1 MADQRL
7 EVLVLDHHICHAV
20 FQLLNQPEQL
30 SDVKGLG
37 GEGLSA
43 AGVAVAEK
51 LQEHGRSAHIVILGN
66 PHTDFLQLR
75 CLERGKHDFREH
87 QFLRQKPVIE
97 CLMIEELADRNE
109 VLSGV
114 EIAEAQLTD
123 RRHRPFLHTSEQ
135 VDQVAVEIV
144 VDFEGVNGRF
154 AKKDASAAAE
164 HVDKAS
170 VVQRKQSVENVQDRS
185 LVSYT

>member
-1 MADQRL
+1 
-7 EVLVLDHHICHAV
+7 
-20 FQLLNQPEQL
+20 
-30 SDVKGLG
+30 
-37 GEGLSA
+37 
-43 AGVAVAEK
+43 
-51 LQEHGRSAHIVILGN
+51 
-66 PHTDFLQLR
+66 
-75 CLERGKHDFREH
+75 
-87 QFLRQKPVIE
+87 
-97 CLMIEELADRNE
+97 MIEELADRNE

-154 AKKDASAAAE
+154 AEKDAAAAAE

-170 VVQRKQSVENVQDRS
+170 VVQRKQSVENVQDSS